1 MMDDEIQQTEDAAK
15 REDMWRIL
23 QLAEIAARAERLGIS
38 RTDRLTSVLD
48 IELADKHWHLRLNDW
63 MNADD
68 FNFAHDFVGIQ
79 NHIDRETKS
88 FDNRF
93 VPRFAA
99 N

>member
-1 MMDDEIQQTEDAAK
+1 MDDEIQQTDDAAK
-15 REDMWRIL
+15 HEDMWRIL

-48 IELADKHWHLRLNDW
+48 MDLADKHWHLRLNDW
-63 MNADD
+63 LNADD

>member
-1 MMDDEIQQTEDAAK
+1 MMDDEIQQTDDAAK
-15 REDMWRIL
+15 HEDMWRIL

-48 IELADKHWHLRLNDW
+48 MDLADKHWHLRLNDW
-63 MNADD
+63 LNADD

>member
-63 MNADD
+63 MNA
-68 FNFAHDFVGIQ
+68 GK
-79 NHIDRETKS
+79 KS
-88 FDNRF
+88 
-93 VPRFAA
+93 
-99 N
+99 